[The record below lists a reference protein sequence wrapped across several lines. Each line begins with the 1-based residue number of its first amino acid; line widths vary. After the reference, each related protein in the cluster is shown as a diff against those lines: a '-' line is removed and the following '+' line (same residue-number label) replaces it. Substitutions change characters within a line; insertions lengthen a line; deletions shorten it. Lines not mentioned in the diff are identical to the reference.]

1 MAEKKSTVDNWKK
14 KKWYDVHADP
24 TFDEKKIGE
33 TVAIV
38 PKNLVGRN
46 IKKGLNELTGNIRDS
61 SFEIT
66 FKVNKITGAKA
77 DTIISKFLL
86 LSLLYIR
93 GEPPCN
99 KFSLIA
105 PITAPIKV

>member
-1 MAEKKSTVDNWKK
+1 MSHKASCKVKWCLKDGREKSTVDNWKK

-46 IKKGLNELTGNIRDS
+46 IKKALTN
-61 SFEIT
+61 
-66 FKVNKITGAKA
+66 
-77 DTIISKFLL
+77 
-86 LSLLYIR
+86 
-93 GEPPCN
+93 
-99 KFSLIA
+99 
-105 PITAPIKV
+105 

>member
-61 SFEIT
+61 
-66 FKVNKITGAKA
+66 K
-77 DTIISKFLL
+77 L
-86 LSLLYIR
+86 
-93 GEPPCN
+93 
-99 KFSLIA
+99 
-105 PITAPIKV
+105 